1 MTTAS
6 PPSPKLEY
14 QPKKKSDF
22 DPDSFRMT
30 VGEHLEDLRKR
41 MLLGLVGFVVAMGVC
56 LGFGTHF
63 LTFFCRPLLEA
74 LKTEDLTTILTYATV
89 TEPFMIYLKVSMI
102 GGAVFAGPWIIY
114 QLWLFVAAG
123 LYPNERKM
131 VTRYIPLS
139 ISLFIIG
146 VVFVYLLVLPLTMTF
161 FLKFASEIG
170 LPAASISTN
179 TVDVPLNLRA
189 QIPVIDGMM
198 AKPRDGDMWIDKG
211 HRRLYV
217 WFDGK
222 ERVVQLGNNN
232 LLTPH
237 LTIGEY
243 IDLVITFML
252 TFGLAFQLP
261 LVVLALV
268 RIGVVEIDFLRKQRK
283 MVYFVMA
290 IVAAFVAPGD
300 VVTSMLALLIP
311 LMVLYEFGLWLADRQ
326 MKHAAAEADK
336 E

>member
-1 MTTAS
+1 MSTATAE
-6 PPSPKLEY
+6 PPPKSA
-14 QPKKKSDF
+14 PKQKHDY

-30 VGEHLEDLRKR
+30 IGEHLEELRWR
-41 MLLGLVGFVVAMGVC
+41 MILALIGFFIAMGVC
-56 LGFGTHF
+56 LGFGVHF
-63 LTFFCRPLLEA
+63 LTFFCRPLLNA
-74 LKTEDLTTILTYATV
+74 LETEDLTTILHYTTV
-89 TEPFMIYLKVSMI
+89 TEPFMLYLKVSMI

-123 LYPNERKM
+123 LYPNERKA

-139 ISLFIIG
+139 VSLFIIG
-146 VVFVYLLVLPLTMTF
+146 VVFVYVLVLPLTMQF
-161 FLKFASEIG
+161 FLKFASEMKMPGSFDSPKID
-170 LPAASISTN
+170 LPIAQ
-179 TVDVPLNLRA
+179 RW
-189 QIPVIDGMM
+189 QIPMIKGDLDN
-198 AKPRDGDMWIDKG
+198 PREGDVWINIDKK
-211 HRRLYV
+211 RFYV
-217 WFDGK
+217 FLDGRT
-222 ERVVQLGNNN
+222 RVLPFGSNQ
-232 LLTPH
+232 LLTPM
-237 LTIGEY
+237 LTIADY

-311 LMVLYEFGLWLADRQ
+311 LMILYEFGLWLAARQ
-326 MKHAAAEADK
+326 LKQAAANG
-336 E
+336 